1 MTPRSLTTA
10 VLGAVAAL
18 SLVLVLPPAPAQAAG
33 LLRAVV
39 SPVPA
44 ATTPHAVDEAGV
56 DSDVDTF
63 AQVGGT
69 MYAGGR
75 FVRAQDPTGR
85 VSYVRNNIMAFDASS
100 GAMRPLAPVFDG
112 RVWAIVPGPG
122 GSLLVAGEF
131 TTVNGV
137 ARRGVAKVDAVTGAL
152 DTRFRA
158 AGMTS
163 GAVTDAQLVR
173 GRLVVSGSFPRRL
186 LALDPATGADT
197 GYVRL
202 AITGQGEPNSGPT
215 HVYRFA
221 VDPAGTRLVAIG
233 EFTSVGGQARQQA
246 FMAVLGANS
255 VAVSSWYDPGF
266 DRQCAA
272 PEFPAYL
279 RDVDFSP
286 DGARFG
292 FVSAGYVPQTGD
304 LGRTVCDATALYDAS
319 SRSPT
324 SRPIW
329 VNYTGGDT
337 LHSIA
342 ITGAVVYVGGHQ
354 RWLDNPYGQNSAG
367 RGAVPRSGIGA
378 ISTATGRAI
387 AWNPGKERGVGA
399 KALYATSA
407 GLWVGSD
414 TRLFN
419 GRVRD
424 SIAFCALP

>member
-1 MTPRSLTTA
+1 MTPRSLSTA

-18 SLVLVLPPAPAQAAG
+18 SLAFVAAPAHAAG
-33 LLRAVV
+33 PLRAVV

-44 ATTPHAVDEAGV
+44 PTTPHAVNAAGV

-63 AQVGGT
+63 VQVGGT

-75 FVRAQDPTGR
+75 FVSAQDPTR
-85 VSYVRNNIMAFDASS
+85 QVSYVRNNIMAFDASS
-100 GAMRPLAPVFDG
+100 GAMRPFAPVFNG
-112 RVWAIVPGPG
+112 RVWAIVAGPG

-137 ARRGVAKVDAVTGAL
+137 DRRGVAKVDAVSGVL
-152 DTRFRA
+152 DTRFQP

-186 LALDPATGADT
+186 LALDPATGSDT

-202 AITGQGEPNSGPT
+202 AITGRGQPNSGPT

-221 VDPAGTRLVAIG
+221 VDPAGRRLVGIG
-233 EFTSVGGQARQQA
+233 EFTSVGGLARRQT
-246 FMAVLGANS
+246 FMAVLGTNS
-255 VAVSSWYDPGF
+255 VAVSSWYDPSF
-266 DRQCAA
+266 DHQCAA

-286 DGARFG
+286 DGATFG
-292 FVSAGYVPQTGD
+292 FVSGGYVPQAGD

-319 SRSPT
+319 SMSAR

-337 LHSIA
+337 LHSLA
-342 ITGAVVYVGGHQ
+342 ITGAVVYIGGHQ
-354 RWLDNPYGQNSAG
+354 RWLDNPYGRNSAG
-367 RGAVPRSGIGA
+367 PGAVPRPGIGA
-378 ISTATGRAI
+378 ISAATGRAI
-387 AWNPGKERGVGA
+387 GWNPGKERGVGA

-424 SIAFCALP
+424 SIAFCPLP